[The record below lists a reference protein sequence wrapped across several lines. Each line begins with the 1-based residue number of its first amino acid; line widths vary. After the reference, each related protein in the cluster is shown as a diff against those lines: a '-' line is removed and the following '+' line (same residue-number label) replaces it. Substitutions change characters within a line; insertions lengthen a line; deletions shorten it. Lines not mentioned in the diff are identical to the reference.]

1 MKKFNLKDLTLKNI
15 WQIFLVVALPIIC
28 VAGASPLP
36 YNMRQPL
43 IYAVA
48 IFFVLVFVFSDIK
61 IKFNFISSVFF
72 ILLAY
77 IGISIIYSYDPQSTI
92 RLFILY
98 ACAFTLLFIDMPRAY
113 FLKILTIF
121 YVVCTVVAF
130 SIIVS
135 AVIPNCMLN
144 YFWFIVNPGHSPEIT
159 RFISNELAVGAY
171 SGFAREKA
179 EAAYIMNV
187 GTAILLAKYFSD
199 GKLEKKDLFMLL
211 VFLVALMLTGKRT
224 LFIIA
229 IAAFAVFM
237 LLSDLRGKTFKTI
250 SVIIIAVCV
259 LFVIMMFIPKAANIF
274 ERFLDKENVES
285 LGNRDSLWVY
295 MTMMIAEFPIFG
307 AGMGSYNQYAFEH
320 GLRVADNKW
329 FANGHNCYLQVMSEM
344 GAVGS
349 AIFLLFVI
357 AAFVYTV
364 NSIRKFRND
373 RDGRYMSFFALY
385 IQIMMIIY
393 SLTGNPLY
401 SRQILFV
408 WIFSIGMVLYLNKT
422 VESNIDANRKILNTE
437 KHKI

>member
-1 MKKFNLKDLTLKNI
+1 MKKFNLKDLTLKNV

-43 IYAVA
+43 IYAVG
-48 IFFVLVFVFSDIK
+48 IFFVLVFAFSDIK

-77 IGISIIYSYDPQSTI
+77 IGISIIYSYDQQATI

-98 ACAFTLLFIDMPRAY
+98 ACAFPLLFIDMPRAY
-113 FLKILTIF
+113 FMKILTIF
-121 YVVCTVVAF
+121 YVVCAVVAF
-130 SIIVS
+130 SIIIS
-135 AVIPNCMLN
+135 AIIPNCMLN
-144 YFWFIVNPGHSPEIT
+144 YFWFIVNPAHSAEIT
-159 RFISNELAVGAY
+159 RFINNELAVGAY

-187 GTAILLAKYFSD
+187 GTAILFAKYFCD
-199 GKLEKKDLFMLL
+199 GKLEKKDLFMLM

-250 SVIIIAVCV
+250 SVIIIAICV

-307 AGMGSYNQYAFEH
+307 AGMGSYNQYAFDH

-364 NSIRKFRND
+364 NSIRKFSND
-373 RDGRYMSFFALY
+373 RDGRYMSFFSLY

-408 WIFSIGMVLYLNKT
+408 WLFSIGMVLYLNKT
-422 VESNIDANRKILNTE
+422 AESNIDANRKILNTE
-437 KHKI
+437 KHEI

>member
-15 WQIFLVVALPIIC
+15 LQIFLVVALPIIC

-92 RLFILY
+92 QLFILY

-144 YFWFIVNPGHSPEIT
+144 YFWFIVNPTHSGEIT
-159 RFISNELAVGAY
+159 RFISNELAVGSY

-274 ERFLDKENVES
+274 ERFLDKENIES

-373 RDGRYMSFFALY
+373 RDGRYMSFFSLY

-422 VESNIDANRKILNTE
+422 AESNIDANRKILNTE

>member
-15 WQIFLVVALPIIC
+15 WQMFLVVALPIIC
-28 VAGASPLP
+28 VAGASLFP

-43 IYAVA
+43 IYAVG
-48 IFFVLVFVFSDIK
+48 IFFVLVFVSSDIK

-77 IGISIIYSYDPQSTI
+77 MGISIIYSYDPQATI
-92 RLFILY
+92 QLFILY
-98 ACAFTLLFIDMPRAY
+98 ACAFPLLFIDMPRAY
-113 FLKILTIF
+113 FMKILTIF
-121 YVVCTVVAF
+121 YVVCAVVAF
-130 SIIVS
+130 SIIIS
-135 AVIPNCMLN
+135 AIIPNCMLN
-144 YFWFIVNPGHSPEIT
+144 YFWFIVNPSHSAEVT
-159 RFISNELAVGAY
+159 RFINNELAVGSY

-187 GTAILLAKYFSD
+187 GTAILFAKYFSD
-199 GKLEKKDLFMLL
+199 RKLEKKDLFMLM

-250 SVIIIAVCV
+250 SVIIIAICV

-307 AGMGSYNQYAFEH
+307 AGMGSYNQYAFDH

-329 FANGHNCYLQVMSEM
+329 LANGHNCYLQVMSEM

-373 RDGRYMSFFALY
+373 RDGRYMSFFSLY

-422 VESNIDANRKILNTE
+422 AESNIDANRKILNTE
-437 KHKI
+437 KHEI